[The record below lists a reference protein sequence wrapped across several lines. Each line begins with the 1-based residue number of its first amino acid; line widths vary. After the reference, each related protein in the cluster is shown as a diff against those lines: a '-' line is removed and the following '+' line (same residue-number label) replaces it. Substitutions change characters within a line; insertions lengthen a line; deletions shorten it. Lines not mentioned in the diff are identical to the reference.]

1 MSTYKCDSCRKV
13 YKIKAKPYMCNN
25 CDFIYCKSCYKKL
38 PYEYKDSRNLEF
50 CPRCEDSYQKV
61 ESESDSEE
69 ERSEPSSEEEKSD
82 SYDDRSDDS
91 QSDSLSE

>member
-50 CPRCEDSYQKV
+50 CPRCQNLIQKKKEVNHLQKKRNQIHMMIEVMILNQILYQNK
-61 ESESDSEE
+61 
-69 ERSEPSSEEEKSD
+69 
-82 SYDDRSDDS
+82 
-91 QSDSLSE
+91 LL